1 MARKSY
7 AEINGKNSPAGG
19 KGNRL
24 REVLAAQQAS
34 TQPDWGRIDMELLW
48 KVIQATTS
56 DDGAVMFG
64 YSRDGGAYS
73 VKIYDGGEPMK
84 EYFHRDE
91 ELIEFLLGILEVFNG
106 S

>member
-1 MARKSY
+1 MTRKTY
-7 AEINGKNSPAGG
+7 AEV
-19 KGNRL
+19 KGNADSRDNRGSKLRARL
-24 REVLAAQQAS
+24 EQQAAQN
-34 TQPDWGRIDMELLW
+34 QPDWGRIDMELLW
-48 KVIQATTS
+48 KVIQACTS

-91 ELIEFLLGILEVFNG
+91 EVTQFLYGILEVFDG